1 MNGTFTCDLG
11 VVEVS
16 AQYEPG
22 DRDLPAGYSDVCVE
36 SLDGVPFA
44 DLDEE
49 TQEAVF
55 EATETAI
62 WQGSIDFS
70 DGDDGYDDGYYDN
83 Y

>member
-1 MNGTFTCDLG
+1 MIGKFESEFG

-16 AQYEPG
+16 ATYEPG

-49 TQEAVF
+49 TQEGVL
-55 EATETAI
+55 EACEHAL
-62 WQGSIDFS
+62 WQNTIDFG
-70 DGDDGYDDGYYDN
+70 DGFDDDDF
-83 Y
+83 